1 MTEKTAHY
9 ALTIWEREDEFR
21 SPEGLNENFTALDG
35 ALAGKTEL
43 VMGSYTGNGVDGRT
57 VELGFTPKSVLICRQ
72 DGMMGSTNYY
82 VYGGLLLP
90 GISLQANGYD
100 AAAIVENGF
109 QLYVP
114 DDHIRINVKN
124 YVYIYWAVR

>member
-35 ALAGKTEL
+35 ALAEKAEL
-43 VMGSYTGNGVDGRT
+43 VVGSYTGNGVNGRK
-57 VELGFTPKSVLICRQ
+57 VELGFTPKSVLICRR
-72 DGMMGSTNYY
+72 DGVMGNTNAY
-82 VYGGLLLP
+82 VYGGLLLQ

-109 QLYVP
+109 QLYAP
-114 DDHIRINVKN
+114 DDHIRINVN
-124 YVYIYWAVR
+124 NSIYFYWAIR